1 MREITKTQVQIF
13 ICILG
18 ISLVLNTFIFFDDEF
33 ELVFKKI
40 RENKLSSIF
49 SNNREK
55 DLKIFCIILTQPA
68 NLIEKVYKLLFILLF

>member
-49 SNNREK
+49 SYNREK

-68 NLIEKVYKLLFILLF
+68 NLKNKVFKLLFILLF

>member
-1 MREITKTQVQIF
+1 MRQITKTQVQIF

-18 ISLVLNTFIFFDDEF
+18 ISLLLNSFVIYA
-33 ELVFKKI
+33 LFKKI
-40 RENKLSSIF
+40 HENKLYSIF

-68 NLIEKVYKLLFILLF
+68 NLKNKVFKLLFILLF

>member
-1 MREITKTQVQIF
+1 MRQITKNQAHIF
-13 ICILG
+13 ICILV